1 MKFKSYLISG
11 LSTTLCLFALS
22 CSDKENP
29 VDNKD
34 NPQTYKISGK
44 VEKGPFVSGS
54 TITIQPLNEKMEVL
68 GEYYNSTIQDNIGN
82 FNLGS
87 KQFQTPY
94 AELTANG
101 YFFNEITGD
110 LSTGTLSLRAL
121 VDLSDETTVNVNILT
136 HLKYQRIKNLV
147 ASGKSFEEAN
157 GQAQKELFTA
167 FGLQKYAETDASRF
181 SITAGTDESAVLIA
195 ISSLL
200 LVDRSEAELTEYLA
214 KLCKEFGQNGTLTE
228 ESRAQIKEDR
238 ENLYELL
245 SIIEDNIIYRYKES
259 GLTVEVKEIAR
270 FLDWNDDGT
279 AGNEMLQEGQEV
291 VLETTQLD
299 VPHKGGKYDIKITSP
314 IPVYLT
320 PLIGSDYI
328 TSVPPEEI
336 YKDVAIDIK
345 KSLDKDVLTIQIG
358 ALNFGK
364 PKSTFINLYDCLGN
378 VIATVTINQAA
389 NENLPSSPML
399 GAYAETE
406 VKKIASFLGEGLAKL
421 SLIEQYYHYNKL
433 ANLVNEYIYPANS
446 TLEESWSAFYYA
458 NRINVTLKHKDAQ
471 QQNHYQEILNVFSAM
486 YYYNMVVY
494 WGGVPYLTELSQF
507 EGFSFPRT
515 DANVILDDLIE
526 KLKSAI
532 GVLEEKKNESLGDTN
547 SFFFVSK
554 DVARILLADIYMYQG
569 KYTEAEPL
577 LSQVINNGFYE
588 LDATDYS
595 DPNSIGDGNSKE
607 AIFIAQHKTYPST
620 RAEQIKLYTPA
631 IVSLLNY
638 TDVVL
643 SYAECLYKAG
653 QSAQAKNLLNQ
664 VASAKGITVDD
675 NDVFKGIKDAR
686 NLLMLYSLNNFAFLK
701 RNSIAKE
708 EYDVKDYR
716 LLLPIPMS
724 EMQSNSQM
732 MQNPGY

>member
-54 TITIQPLNEKMEVL
+54 TITIQPLNEKMKVL
-68 GEYYNSTIQDNIGN
+68 GEYYNTTIQDNIGN

-87 KQFQTPY
+87 KQFQAPY

-136 HLKYQRIKNLV
+136 HLKYQRIKSLV
-147 ASGKSFEEAN
+147 ASGKSFKEAN

-214 KLCKEFGQNGTLTE
+214 KLCKEFGQNGTFTE
-228 ESRAQIKEDR
+228 ESKAQIKEDR
-238 ENLYELL
+238 ENLYGLL
-245 SIIEDNIIYRYKES
+245 STIEDNIIYRYKES

-299 VPHKGGKYDIKITSP
+299 VPNKGGKYDIKITSP

-320 PLIGSDYI
+320 SLIGSDII
-328 TSVPPEEI
+328 TSTPPEEI
-336 YKDVAIDIK
+336 YKDVAIDIT

-358 ALNFGK
+358 ALNFGN

-399 GAYAETE
+399 GAYARTE
-406 VKKIASFLGEGLAKL
+406 VEKIASFLGEGLAKL
-421 SLIEQYYHYNKL
+421 SLIEQYYHYNKQT
-433 ANLVNEYIYPANS
+433 NWVSTYISSENA

-532 GVLEEKKNESLGDTN
+532 GVLEEKKNESLEDTN

-607 AIFIAQHKTYPST
+607 AIFIAQHKTYPRT
-620 RAEQIKLYTPA
+620 RAEQIKLYIPA

-643 SYAECLYKAG
+643 SYAECLYKTG
-653 QSAQAKNLLNQ
+653 QSAQAKNFLNQ

-686 NLLMLYSLNNFAFLK
+686 NRLMLYSFSNFAFLK

-724 EMQSNSQM
+724 EMQSNSQI

>member
-68 GEYYNSTIQDNIGN
+68 GEYYNTTIQDNIGN

-87 KQFQTPY
+87 KQFQAPY

-110 LSTGTLSLRAL
+110 LSTGTLNLRAL

-136 HLKYQRIKNLV
+136 HLKYQRIKSLV
-147 ASGKSFEEAN
+147 ASGKSFKEAN

-214 KLCKEFGQNGTLTE
+214 KLCKEFGQNGTFTE

-238 ENLYELL
+238 GNLYGLL
-245 SIIEDNIIYRYKES
+245 STIEDNIIYRYKES

-299 VPHKGGKYDIKITSP
+299 VPNKGGKYDIKITSP

-320 PLIGSDYI
+320 SLIGSDII
-328 TSVPPEEI
+328 TSTPPEEI
-336 YKDVAIDIK
+336 YKDVAIDIT

-364 PKSTFINLYDCLGN
+364 PKSTSINLYDCLGN

-406 VKKIASFLGEGLAKL
+406 VEKIASFLGEGLAKL

-433 ANLVNEYIYPANS
+433 ANLVNEYIYPANP

-458 NRINVTLKHKDAQ
+458 NRINVTLKYKDAQ

-494 WGGVPYLTELSQF
+494 WGSVPYLTELSQF

-532 GVLEEKKNESLGDTN
+532 GVLEEKKNESLEDTN

-588 LDATDYS
+588 LDATNYS
-595 DPNSIGDGNSKE
+595 ELKSIGNGNSKE
-607 AIFIAQHKTYPST
+607 AIFIAQYKTSPST

-653 QSAQAKNLLNQ
+653 QSAQAKKLLNQ

-686 NLLMLYSLNNFAFLK
+686 NRLMLYSFSNFAFLK

-708 EYDVKDYR
+708 EYDIKDYR

>member
-22 CSDKENP
+22 CTDKENI

-87 KQFQTPY
+87 KQFQAPY

-110 LSTGTLSLRAL
+110 LSTGTLNLKAL

-147 ASGKSFEEAN
+147 ANGKSFKEAN

-214 KLCKEFGQNGTLTE
+214 KLCKEFGQNGTFTE

-245 SIIEDNIIYRYKES
+245 STIEDNIIYRYKES

-279 AGNEMLQEGQEV
+279 AGNEILQEGQEV

-299 VPHKGGKYDIKITSP
+299 VPNKGGKYDIKITSP

-328 TSVPPEEI
+328 NSVPPEEI
-336 YKDVAIDIK
+336 YKDVAIDIT

-358 ALNFGK
+358 ALNFGN

-421 SLIEQYYHYNKL
+421 SLIEQYYHYNKP
-433 ANLVNEYIYPANS
+433 ANLVKEYIYSANP

-507 EGFSFPRT
+507 EVFSAPRT
-515 DANVILDDLIE
+515 DANVILDDLI
-526 KLKSAI
+526 KNLKSAI

-595 DPNSIGDGNSKE
+595 DPKSIGNGNSKE

-620 RAEQIKLYTPA
+620 RAEQIKLFTPA

-643 SYAECLYKAG
+643 SYAECLYKTG

-664 VASAKGITVDD
+664 VASTKGITVDD
-675 NDVFKGIKDAR
+675 NDVFKGIKDVR
-686 NLLMLYSLNNFAFLK
+686 NRLMLYSFSNFAFLK
-701 RNSIAKE
+701 RNNIAKE
-708 EYDVKDYR
+708 EYDVLDYR

-724 EMQSNSQM
+724 EMQSNSQIT
-732 MQNPGY
+732 QNPGY